1 MANSAAGDSLTQA
14 SAYLVTS
21 PNSVN
26 KTFVHIIN
34 SSESDQSFRGNLYR
48 ADGQRVGIENA
59 QLHSGFVGKNG
70 RLVIESEDL
79 VQTMVEWAERN
90 GIETIFTMR
99 PFVGVLAESWG
110 RMEDKLGK
118 KNVKLMS
125 LRRSKDVMAMNR
137 ATAGFFGFWKKTGIL
152 REG

>member
-1 MANSAAGDSLTQA
+1 RH
-14 SAYLVTS
+14 
-21 PNSVN
+21 
-26 KTFVHIIN
+26 F
-34 SSESDQSFRGNLYR
+34 
-48 ADGQRVGIENA
+48 GIEA
-59 QLHSGFVGKNG
+59 EQV
-70 RLVIESEDL
+70 ESEDL

-90 GIETIFTMR
+90 DIETIFTMR

-118 KNVKLMS
+118 KNVELMS